1 VTRAFLKPALKSILE
16 VYLRTITEIDNER
29 LVSSLET
36 IMNRF
41 KDDMGPYAIEVAA

>member
-1 VTRAFLKPALKSILE
+1 MKPALKNILE
-16 VYLRTITEIDNER
+16 VYLRTIAEIDNER
-29 LVSSLET
+29 LVSSLEI